1 MAVLALL
8 VACLWWRVVPRR
20 CCPPPARRCH
30 PRAPELRRPYQ
41 PLSGQQRETAS
52 AAVLCPVWRGR
63 SIMSHIISVL
73 ITPAPREPPKQAS
86 AAAHVDNALSR
97 GVDPPFVLAWS
108 PPEHAGEAL
117 STPLQLAASEIGPL
131 GCPSNTLRPCSGH
144 GSCNPNGHCSCDRGF
159 SGSACDRFEYLVGCP
174 QNCTAPNGK
183 CFRGRCICN
192 RGFSGDDCA
201 DRTPVNCSISCAANG
216 RASASMASA
225 CADLD
230 TMALTA
236 SRVARRM
243 SRLLASRAQGM
254 VFACPRGVRA
264 MLWTPASASQ
274 DLKAVVASATSRA

>member
-1 MAVLALL
+1 MWITLFL
-8 VACLWWRVVPRR
+8 VV
-20 CCPPPARRCH
+20 
-30 PRAPELRRPYQ
+30 
-41 PLSGQQRETAS
+41 
-52 AAVLCPVWRGR
+52 
-63 SIMSHIISVL
+63 SI
-73 ITPAPREPPKQAS
+73 
-86 AAAHVDNALSR
+86 
-97 GVDPPFVLAWS
+97 PPFVLAWS

-216 RASASMASA
+216 RGECINGECVCRPGYYGTDCIQGCPAYVEATGEPCSGHGICVSTGSPGHALDA
-225 CADLD
+225 CKCFTGFEGSGCERDLEGVTTCPRD
-230 TMALTA
+230 CSGHGTCNGGRCTCDDRYAGRDCSILLRHGRLA
-236 SRVARRM
+236 HLLDSHV
-243 SRLLASRAQGM
+243 SRLCAVAACLA
-254 VFACPRGVRA
+254 
-264 MLWTPASASQ
+264 
-274 DLKAVVASATSRA
+274 ATSLLAAFALRWINHGGGKVIVVS